1 MAKLANVI
9 NSLVYPNTEH
19 LGFFIIVGTLISN
32 GQKKSS
38 NIKKKI
44 TWQYSQR

>member
-32 GQKKSS
+32 GQK
-38 NIKKKI
+38 NFRILKKK
-44 TWQYSQR
+44 